1 MTSAPGRFRGL
12 LTQVKPTF
20 MAPAVATSV
29 AGGLLAPA
37 VAPLPAAGHALAV
50 GAALYV
56 AHLVDEYVDAHV
68 RGEDDP
74 SVRRGTLVSA
84 AAATSGL
91 FWVLVGVLWTAGAR
105 TGALAAVPLWA
116 LAVAHA
122 PALDRH
128 PIPVTV
134 DYPVGIGL
142 ALAGGYLTQTGA
154 LPAGV
159 VGVAAVLAVAL
170 SGVKV
175 SVDRLDYDADRAV
188 GKRTVSV
195 LLGDRRAA
203 VVSAGVHALAGA
215 TAAGLVAIAVLPGA
229 ALWAVPFPLAAG
241 TAGLVADRRRTVG
254 AQIAA
259 VYPLAGVLV
268 FARCGASGCAL
279 SRYAADALAAL

>member
-1 MTSAPGRFRGL
+1 MTDALGRSRGL

-74 SVRRGTLVSA
+74 SVPRGTLTRAV
-84 AAATSGL
+84 AATSVL
-91 FWVLVGVLWTAGAR
+91 FWLLVALLWAGGAR
-105 TGALAAVPLWA
+105 AGALAAVPLWA

-128 PIPVTV
+128 PVPVTV

-154 LPAGV
+154 LPVGV
-159 VGVAAVLAVAL
+159 VGMAAVLAVAL

-175 SVDRLDYDADRAV
+175 SVDRLDFDADRAV
-188 GKRTVSV
+188 GKRTVPV
-195 LLGDRRAA
+195 LVGDRRAA
-203 VVSAGVHALAGA
+203 VVSAGVHVLAGA
-215 TAAGLVAIAVLPGA
+215 TAAGFVATGVLPSP

-241 TAGLVADRRRTVG
+241 AAGLAASRRRTVG
-254 AQIAA
+254 VQIAA

-268 FARCGASGCAL
+268 LARCGASGCAL
-279 SRYAADALAAL
+279 GSYATDALAAL